1 MRLSH
6 KLKKFIKSLKYWY
19 LRREMVF
26 FADGKM
32 YKYCYVVAMKYFK
45 LAKIIKR
52 NGISNTERE
61 IASIINSSTIAQI
74 LADKKLSFSSIEEI
88 CSENLVEI
96 KAQRLIASTTKEDTS
111 FITVDCKE
119 ANPFICYDD
128 GTVKSDELDDII
140 RTIRK
145 QIQFYVL
152 EDFLKIGGKI
162 EFLFPKINA
171 FYFEKK

>member
-1 MRLSH
+1 MFRDL
-6 KLKKFIKSLKYWY
+6 F
-19 LRREMVF
+19 R
-26 FADGKM
+26 A
-32 YKYCYVVAMKYFK
+32 YKIRF
-45 LAKIIKR
+45 AKIIKR

-145 QIQFYVL
+145 QIQFYVPYFVIIIYYSYFHS
-152 EDFLKIGGKI
+152 FLKIGGKI